1 MYLLQKEMKVKT
13 YQKIKWLVLI
23 VLMILTA
30 CSIELDSVL
39 LALMGITLGM
49 VLLSLLKLRVKGV
62 LADERQLDVSEKA
75 ARTSFQVLMPVLGL
89 TSLALIVGGGG
100 PYYYVR
106 ALGIVL
112 SYVTCLG
119 LIIYLLSYWYF
130 NRKYGG

>member
-1 MYLLQKEMKVKT
+1 MKIKT

-23 VLMILTA
+23 VLMIWA
-30 CSIELDSVL
+30 AWAIELESVL
-39 LALMGITLGM
+39 LAVIGIIPGM
-49 VLLSLLKLRVKGV
+49 VLLSLLKIRVRGV
-62 LADERQLDVSEKA
+62 LADERQSDVSEKA

-89 TSLALIVGGGG
+89 ASLALIIGGSG

-106 ALGIVL
+106 ALGIIL

>member
-1 MYLLQKEMKVKT
+1 MYFLQKEMKVKT
-13 YQKIKWLVLI
+13 YQKIKWLLLI
-23 VLMILTA
+23 VLMAWTVW
-30 CSIELDSVL
+30 SIKLESVL
-39 LALMGITLGM
+39 LAVVGIIPGM

-62 LADERQLDVSEKA
+62 LVDERQLDVSEKA

-89 TSLALIVGGGG
+89 ASLTLIIGGSG

-112 SYVTCLG
+112 SYITCLG
-119 LIIYLLSYWYF
+119 LIIYLLFYWYF